1 MATTTTPASGDQP
14 SASAGANGGATDS
27 IERPFGARIRRK
39 EDPRFLTGRGQ
50 YTDDVRIPGTLH
62 AAFVRSPHAHAR
74 IRAIDL
80 DAARTYPGVVA
91 VYTGKDLAEGGVNGI
106 PTGWLLP
113 QLKPSNHHAIAV
125 EKVHYTGEAV
135 AVIVA
140 ESPYAAR
147 DAAELVVVD
156 YEPLP
161 AVADAEQALA
171 ADASIVRSDGTD
183 NVCFRWQIGD
193 AAATDAAFS
202 QASTVV
208 RQRLVNQ
215 RLIPVAIEPRASLAT
230 YTRATDELTLWVTS
244 QNPHVHRLI
253 MGAFVLGLPEHKFRV
268 ISPDVGGGFGS
279 KIFIY
284 AEEVA
289 VAWIA
294 RTLERPVRW
303 TAERRESFMTDSHG
317 RDHITDAEMA
327 FDANGRIVGLRVRTI
342 ANLGAHLT
350 LFAPAIPTYL
360 YGTLLSGQYRI
371 PAIHAEVTG
380 VFTHTTP
387 VDAYRGAGRPE
398 ACYLLER
405 MVDLG
410 ARQLG
415 VDPAEL
421 RRRNFIPAD
430 QFPYLT
436 PVALQY
442 DSGNYEPA
450 LDRALAMAD
459 YTNFRVEQQRLRQQG
474 RFVGVGLSSYIEACG
489 LAPSQV
495 AGQLGAQAGLYESA
509 SVRVY
514 PTGKVSVYTGSQQQG
529 QGHET
534 TFAQIVADR
543 LGISTEDVD
552 VVHGD
557 TGRVQFG
564 MGTYGS
570 RSASVGGSAIVV
582 SLDKI
587 VEKSKRIAA
596 HMLEAA
602 PEDIELTAGR
612 FHVRGFPD
620 RSKGLADISLAA
632 YLAHSMPA
640 GMEPGLEAM
649 SFFDPPN
656 FTYPFGTHIAMVEVD
671 ADTGHVTLLR
681 YIAVDDVGNVINP
694 MIVDGQLH
702 GGIAQGVAQALW
714 ESAEYDD
721 SAQLLTGSLMN
732 YGLPKANQLP
742 FFELDRTVTPSPV
755 NPLGVKGV
763 GEAGAIASPPA
774 VVNAV
779 MDALSPFGIAHLDMP
794 LTPPKVWQAMQ
805 AARANGSAS
814 GNAGGGTTTATTG
827 R

>member
-1 MATTTTPASGDQP
+1 MATTTTPTPATGVERVTP
-14 SASAGANGGATDS
+14 ASAEGAVD
-27 IERPFGARIRRK
+27 RFLGARVRRK
-39 EDPRFLTGRGQ
+39 EDPRFLTGRGL
-50 YTDDVRIPGTLH
+50 YTDDVRLIGTVH
-62 AAFVRSPHAHAR
+62 AAFVRSPHAHAG
-74 IRAIDL
+74 IRSIDL
-80 DAARTYPGVVA
+80 DAARGHPGVVG
-91 VYTGKDLAEGGVNGI
+91 VYTGTDLVEAGVNGI
-106 PTGWLLP
+106 PVGWLLP
-113 QLKPSNHHAIAV
+113 DLKPSNHHAIAV
-125 EKVHYTGEAV
+125 DKVHYVGEAV
-135 AVIVA
+135 AVVVA
-140 ESPYAAR
+140 DSPYAAR
-147 DAAELVVVD
+147 DAAELVVVEYD
-156 YEPLP
+156 PLP
-161 AVADAEQALA
+161 AVADVEQALA
-171 ADASIVRSDGTD
+171 PDAPIVRTKGTD
-183 NVCFRWQIGD
+183 NVSFRWQIGD
-193 AAATDAAFS
+193 AGATDTALASAAK
-202 QASTVV
+202 VV

-215 RLIPVAIEPRASLAT
+215 RLIPVAMEPRACLAT
-230 YTRATDELTLWVTS
+230 YVRASDELTLWVTS

-279 KIFIY
+279 KIFVY
-284 AEEVA
+284 TEEVV
-289 VAWIA
+289 VAWLA
-294 RTLERPVRW
+294 RTLERPVKW

-317 RDHITDAEMA
+317 RDHVTDVEMA
-327 FDANGRIVGLRVRTI
+327 FDANGRIVGLRVKTL

-371 PAIHAEVTG
+371 PAIHADVTG

-405 MVDLG
+405 MIDLG
-410 ARQLG
+410 AGELG
-415 VDPAEL
+415 IDPAEV

-430 QFPYLT
+430 QFPYQT

-450 LDRALAMAD
+450 LDRALDMVD
-459 YTNFRVEQQRLRQQG
+459 YPNLRAEQEKLRKQG
-474 RFVGVGLSSYIEACG
+474 RYIGVGLSSYIEACG

-495 AGQLGAQAGLYESA
+495 VGQLGSQAGLYESA
-509 SVRVY
+509 TVRVH
-514 PTGKVSVYTGSQQQG
+514 PTGKVTVQTGSHQQG

-534 TFAQIVADR
+534 TFAQIVADK
-543 LGISTEDVD
+543 LGIDIDDVE

-570 RSASVGGSAIVV
+570 RSGAVGGTAIVH

-587 VEKSKRIAA
+587 VEKSKRLAA

-602 PEDIELTAGR
+602 PEDIELTNGR
-612 FHVRGFPD
+612 FHVRGSPD
-620 RSKGLADISLAA
+620 RSKGLSDVSLAA

-640 GMEPGLEAM
+640 GMEPGLEAT

-656 FTYPFGTHIAMVEVD
+656 FTYPFGTHVAVVEVD
-671 ADTGHVTLLR
+671 ADTGAVSLLR

-714 ESAEYDD
+714 EGAEYDD
-721 SAQLLTGSLMN
+721 SGQLITGSLMN
-732 YGLPKANQLP
+732 YGLPKAHQLP

-755 NPLGVKGV
+755 NPLGIKGV

-779 MDALSPFGIAHLDMP
+779 MDALKPFGVRHLDMP
-794 LTPPKVWQAMQ
+794 LTAPKVWQAIQ
-805 AARANGSAS
+805 SAR
-814 GNAGGGTTTATTG
+814 TAPRATG

>member
-371 PAIHAEVTG
+371 PTIHAEVTG

-421 RRRNFIPAD
+421 RRRNFIQPD

>member
-1 MATTTTPASGDQP
+1 MATTTTPAAGTERIAD
-14 SASAGANGGATDS
+14 ASATPATQG
-27 IERPFGARIRRK
+27 PLGARIRRK
-39 EDPRFLTGRGQ
+39 EDPRFLTGRGL
-50 YTDDVRIPGTLH
+50 YTDDVRVHGTVH
-62 AAFVRSPHAHAR
+62 ASFVRSPHPHAR
-74 IRAIDL
+74 ILGIDL
-80 DAARTYPGVVA
+80 SAARAHPGVVA

-106 PTGWLLP
+106 PVGWLLP
-113 QLKPSNHHAIAV
+113 ELKPSNHHAIAV
-125 EKVHYTGEAV
+125 EKVHYAGEAV
-135 AVIVA
+135 AVVVA
-140 ESPYAAR
+140 ESAYAAR

-161 AVADAEQALA
+161 AVANAEQALA
-171 ADASIVRSDGTD
+171 DGAPIVRNTGTD

-193 AAATDAAFS
+193 AAATDAAF
-202 QASTVV
+202 AGAARVV

-230 YTRATDELTLWVTS
+230 YVRATDDLTLWVTS

-253 MGAFVLGLPEHKFRV
+253 MGAFVLGIPEHKFRV

-284 AEEVA
+284 PEEVA
-289 VAWIA
+289 VAWLA
-294 RTLERPVRW
+294 RTLERPVKW
-303 TAERRESFMTDSHG
+303 TAERRESFMTDAHG

-327 FDANGRIVGLRVRTI
+327 FDADGRIVGLRVRTI

-371 PAIHAEVTG
+371 PAIHAQVTA

-405 MVDLG
+405 MMDLS
-410 ARQLG
+410 ARELG
-415 VDPAEL
+415 VDPSEL

-450 LDRALAMAD
+450 LDRALAMVD
-459 YTNFRVEQQRLRQQG
+459 YANLRIEQDRLRKQG
-474 RFVGVGLSSYIEACG
+474 RYIGVGLSCYIEACG

-495 AGQLGAQAGLYESA
+495 VGQLGAQAGLYESA
-509 SVRVY
+509 SVRVH
-514 PTGKVSVYTGSQQQG
+514 PTGKVSVYTGSHQQG

-534 TFAQIVADR
+534 TFAQIVAHR
-543 LGISTEDVD
+543 LGISIDDVEI
-552 VVHGD
+552 VHGD

-570 RSASVGGSAIVV
+570 RSGSVGGTAIMV

-587 VEKSKRIAA
+587 IEKSKRIAA

-602 PEDIELTAGR
+602 PEDIELTSGR
-612 FHVRGFPD
+612 FHVRGSPD
-620 RSKGLADISLAA
+620 RSKVLPEISLAA

-640 GMEPGLEAM
+640 GMEPGLEAT

-656 FTYPFGTHIAMVEVD
+656 FTYPFGTHIAIVEVD
-671 ADTGHVTLLR
+671 PDTGQVRLLR

-702 GGIAQGVAQALW
+702 GGIAQGIAQALW
-714 ESAEYDD
+714 ETAQYDD
-721 SAQLLTGSLMN
+721 GAQLLTGSLMN
-732 YGLPKANQLP
+732 YGLPKAHQLP

-755 NPLGVKGV
+755 NPLGIKGV

-779 MDALSPFGIAHLDMP
+779 MDALSPFGIAHVDMP
-794 LTPPKVWQAMQ
+794 LTAPKVWQAIQ
-805 AARANGSAS
+805 AARANATAS
-814 GNAGGGTTTATTG
+814 GGTTAKTTG

>member
-1 MATTTTPASGDQP
+1 MATTTTPATGDERTTT
-14 SASAGANGGATDS
+14 AGASSTTD
-27 IERPFGARIRRK
+27 RPFGARIRRK

-50 YTDDVRIPGTLH
+50 YTDDVRVHGTLH
-62 AAFVRSPHAHAR
+62 ASFVRSPHAHAR
-74 IRAIDL
+74 ILGLDV
-80 DAARTYPGVVA
+80 DAARTHPGVVA
-91 VYTGKDLAEGGVNGI
+91 VYTGKDLAEGGVSGI
-106 PTGWLLP
+106 PVGWLLP
-113 QLKPSNHHAIAV
+113 GLKPSNHHAIAI
-125 EKVHYTGEAV
+125 EKVHYSGEAV

-161 AVADAEQALA
+161 AVVNAEQALA
-171 ADASIVRSDGTD
+171 PGAPIVRNEGTD

-193 AAATDAAFS
+193 AARTDAAFA
-202 QASTVV
+202 QAATVV

-230 YTRATDELTLWVTS
+230 YVRSTDELTLWVTS

-253 MGAFVLGLPEHKFRV
+253 MGAFVLGIPEHKFRV

-284 AEEVA
+284 PEEVT
-289 VAWIA
+289 VAWLA
-294 RTLERPVRW
+294 RTLERPVKW
-303 TAERRESFMTDSHG
+303 TAERRESFLTDSHG
-317 RDHITDAEMA
+317 RDHVTDAEMA
-327 FDANGRIVGLRVRTI
+327 FDAEGRIVGLRVRTI

-371 PAIHAEVTG
+371 PAIHADVTA

-398 ACYLLER
+398 ACYLIER

-410 ARQLG
+410 ARELG
-415 VDPAEL
+415 IDPAEL
-421 RRRNFIPAD
+421 RRRNFIPPNA
-430 QFPYLT
+430 FPYQT
-436 PVALQY
+436 PVALLY

-450 LDRALAMAD
+450 LDRALAMVD
-459 YTNFRVEQQRLRQQG
+459 YTNLRIEQQRLRKQG
-474 RFVGVGLSSYIEACG
+474 RYIGVGLSSYIEACG

-495 AGQLGAQAGLYESA
+495 VGQLGAQAGLYESA
-509 SVRVY
+509 NVRVH
-514 PTGKVSVYTGSQQQG
+514 PTGKVSVFTGSHQQG

-534 TFAQIVADR
+534 TFAQLVADR
-543 LGISTEDVD
+543 LGISTDDVE

-570 RSASVGGSAIVV
+570 RSGSVGGTAIVT

-640 GMEPGLEAM
+640 GMEPGLEAT

-656 FTYPFGTHIAMVEVD
+656 FTYPFGTHIAVVEVD
-671 ADTGHVTLLR
+671 TDTGQVRLLR

-714 ESAEYDD
+714 ETAQYDD
-721 SAQLLTGSLMN
+721 SGQLISGSLMS
-732 YGLPKANQLP
+732 YGLPKAHQLP

-755 NPLGVKGV
+755 NPLGIKGV

-779 MDALSPFGIAHLDMP
+779 MDALSPFGIAHIDMP
-794 LTPPKVWQAMQ
+794 LTAPKVWQAIQ
-805 AARANGSAS
+805 AARGNGSAR
-814 GNAGGGTTTATTG
+814 AGTTTATTG

>member
-1 MATTTTPASGDQP
+1 MATTTTPATGDERTTR
-14 SASAGANGGATDS
+14 ADATDS
-27 IERPFGARIRRK
+27 VERILGARMRRK
-39 EDPRFLTGRGQ
+39 EDPRFLTGRGI
-50 YTDDVRIPGTLH
+50 YTDDVQVAGTLH
-62 AAFVRSPHAHAR
+62 TAFVRSPHAHAR
-74 IRAIDL
+74 IRGLDV
-80 DAARTYPGVVA
+80 DAARSHPGVIA
-91 VYTGKDLAEGGVNGI
+91 VYTGKDLADGGVNGI
-106 PTGWLLP
+106 PVGWLLP
-113 QLKPSNHHAIAV
+113 GLKPSNHHAMAV
-125 EKVHYTGEAV
+125 EKVHHVGEAV
-135 AVIVA
+135 GVIVA
-140 ESPYAAR
+140 ESAAAAR
-147 DAAELVVVD
+147 DAAGLVTVD
-156 YEPLP
+156 YDPLP

-171 ADASIVRSDGTD
+171 AGAPIVRDDGSD

-193 AAATDAAFS
+193 AAATDAAL
-202 QASTVV
+202 AGAATVV

-253 MGAFVLGLPEHKFRV
+253 MGAFVLGLPEHRFRV

-284 AEEVA
+284 AEEVV
-289 VAWIA
+289 VAWLA
-294 RTLERPVRW
+294 RTLERPVKW
-303 TAERRESFMTDSHG
+303 TAERNESFMTDSHG
-317 RDHITDAEMA
+317 RDHISDAEMA
-327 FDANGRIVGLRVRTI
+327 FDADGRIVGLRVRTV

-371 PAIHAEVTG
+371 PTIHAEVTG

-398 ACYLLER
+398 ACYLIER
-405 MVDLG
+405 MMDLG

-421 RRRNFIPAD
+421 RRRNFIPPD

-450 LDRALAMAD
+450 LDRALAMVN
-459 YTNFRVEQQRLRQQG
+459 YPGFRAEQQRLRTQG
-474 RFVGVGLSSYIEACG
+474 RYVGVGLSCYIEACG

-495 AGQLGAQAGLYESA
+495 VGQLGAQAGLYESA
-509 SVRVY
+509 SVRVH
-514 PTGKVSVYTGSQQQG
+514 PTGKVSVYTGSHSQG

-543 LGISTEDVD
+543 LGTSIDDVEI
-552 VVHGD
+552 VHGD

-570 RSASVGGSAIVV
+570 RSGSVGGTAIIV

-602 PEDIELTAGR
+602 PEDIELTSGR
-612 FHVRGFPD
+612 FHVRGSPD
-620 RSKGLADISLAA
+620 RSKGLSDISLAA

-640 GMEPGLEAM
+640 GMEPGLEAT

-671 ADTGHVTLLR
+671 ADTGQVTLLR

-714 ESAEYDD
+714 ERAEFDEN
-721 SAQLLTGSLMN
+721 AQLLTASLMN
-732 YGLPKANQLP
+732 YGLPKARQLP

-755 NPLGVKGV
+755 NPLGIKGV

-794 LTPPKVWQAMQ
+794 LTAPKVWRAMQ
-805 AARANGSAS
+805 AAGTNG
-814 GNAGGGTTTATTG
+814 NTGGGTTTATTG

>member
-1 MATTTTPASGDQP
+1 M
-14 SASAGANGGATDS
+14 
-27 IERPFGARIRRK
+27 
-39 EDPRFLTGRGQ
+39 
-50 YTDDVRIPGTLH
+50 
-62 AAFVRSPHAHAR
+62 
-74 IRAIDL
+74 
-80 DAARTYPGVVA
+80 
-91 VYTGKDLAEGGVNGI
+91 
-106 PTGWLLP
+106 
-113 QLKPSNHHAIAV
+113 
-125 EKVHYTGEAV
+125 
-135 AVIVA
+135 
-140 ESPYAAR
+140 
-147 DAAELVVVD
+147 
-156 YEPLP
+156 
-161 AVADAEQALA
+161 
-171 ADASIVRSDGTD
+171 
-183 NVCFRWQIGD
+183 
-193 AAATDAAFS
+193 
-202 QASTVV
+202 
-208 RQRLVNQ
+208 
-215 RLIPVAIEPRASLAT
+215 
-230 YTRATDELTLWVTS
+230 
-244 QNPHVHRLI
+244 
-253 MGAFVLGLPEHKFRV
+253 
-268 ISPDVGGGFGS
+268 
-279 KIFIY
+279 
-284 AEEVA
+284 
-289 VAWIA
+289 
-294 RTLERPVRW
+294 
-303 TAERRESFMTDSHG
+303 
-317 RDHITDAEMA
+317 
-327 FDANGRIVGLRVRTI
+327 
-342 ANLGAHLT
+342 
-350 LFAPAIPTYL
+350 
-360 YGTLLSGQYRI
+360 
-371 PAIHAEVTG
+371 
-380 VFTHTTP
+380 
-387 VDAYRGAGRPE
+387 
-398 ACYLLER
+398 
-405 MVDLG
+405 
-410 ARQLG
+410 
-415 VDPAEL
+415 DPAEV
-421 RRRNFIPAD
+421 RRKNFISPNA
-430 QFPYLT
+430 FPYDNGLGML
-436 PVALQY
+436 PY

-459 YTNFRVEQQRLRQQG
+459 YTNFRAEQQRLRQQG

-794 LTPPKVWQAMQ
+794 LTAPKVWQAMQ

>member
-421 RRRNFIPAD
+421 RRRNFIQPD

-459 YTNFRVEQQRLRQQG
+459 YTNFRAEQQRLRQQG

>member
-1 MATTTTPASGDQP
+1 MATTTAPATGDERTTR
-14 SASAGANGGATDS
+14 AGATDS
-27 IERPFGARIRRK
+27 VERVFGARMRRK

-50 YTDDVRIPGTLH
+50 YTDDVQVAGTLH
-62 AAFVRSPHAHAR
+62 AAFVRTPHAHAR
-74 IRAIDL
+74 IRGLDL
-80 DAARTYPGVVA
+80 DGARAHPGVVA
-91 VYTGKDLAEGGVNGI
+91 TYTGKDLADGGVNGI
-106 PTGWLLP
+106 PVGWLLP
-113 QLKPSNHHAIAV
+113 GLKPSNHHAIAS
-125 EKVHYTGEAV
+125 EKVHYAGEPV
-135 AVIVA
+135 AVVVA
-140 ESPYAAR
+140 ESAYAAR
-147 DAAELVVVD
+147 DAAELVTVD
-156 YEPLP
+156 YDPLP

-171 ADASIVRSDGTD
+171 EGAAIVRNDGSD

-193 AAATDAAFS
+193 AAATGAAID
-202 QASTVV
+202 QAATVV

-244 QNPHVHRLI
+244 QAPHVHRLI
-253 MGAFVLGLPEHKFRV
+253 MGAFVLGLPEHRFRV
-268 ISPDVGGGFGS
+268 IAPDVGGGFGS
-279 KIFIY
+279 KVFVY
-284 AEEVA
+284 PEEVV
-289 VAWIA
+289 VAWLA
-294 RTLERPVRW
+294 RTLERPVKW

-327 FDANGRIVGLRVRTI
+327 FDANGRIVGLRVRTV

-398 ACYLLER
+398 ACYVIER

-421 RRRNFIPAD
+421 RRRNFIPPD

-450 LDRALAMAD
+450 LDRALAMAN
-459 YTNFRVEQQRLRQQG
+459 YAGFRAEQERLRTQG
-474 RFVGVGLSSYIEACG
+474 RYIGVGLSSYIEACG

-495 AGQLGAQAGLYESA
+495 AGQLGSQAGLYESA
-509 SVRVY
+509 TVRVH
-514 PTGKVSVYTGSQQQG
+514 PTGKVSVYTGSQTQG

-543 LGISTEDVD
+543 LGISMDDVE

-570 RSASVGGSAIVV
+570 RSGAVGGSAIAV

-602 PEDIELTAGR
+602 PEDIELTSGQ
-612 FHVRGFPD
+612 FHVRGSPD
-620 RSKGLADISLAA
+620 RSKALPDISLAA

-640 GMEPGLEAM
+640 GLEPGLEAT

-671 ADTGHVTLLR
+671 AETGQVTLLR

-721 SAQLLTGSLMN
+721 NAQLLTGSLMN
-732 YGLPKANQLP
+732 YGLPKARQLP

-763 GEAGAIASPPA
+763 GEAGAIASPAA

-794 LTPPKVWQAMQ
+794 LTAPKVWRAIQ
-805 AARANGSAS
+805 AARTAES
-814 GNAGGGTTTATTG
+814 AGGGTTTATTG

>member
-1 MATTTTPASGDQP
+1 MATITSPEIRVDHTENTAEIPAVQR
-14 SASAGANGGATDS
+14 A
-27 IERPFGARIRRK
+27 FGARVRRK
-39 EDPRFLTGRGQ
+39 EDPRFLTGRGM
-50 YTDDVRIPGTLH
+50 YTDDVRVHCTVH
-62 AAFVRSPHAHAR
+62 ASFVRSPHAHAR
-74 IRAIDL
+74 IHSIDL
-80 DAARTYPGVVA
+80 ETARSHPGVVA
-91 VYTGKDLAEGGVNGI
+91 VYTGKDLANAGVNGI

-113 QLKPSNHHAIAV
+113 GLKPSNHQAIAV
-125 EKVHYTGEAV
+125 DRVRYVGEAV
-135 AVIVA
+135 AVIIA
-140 ESPYAAR
+140 DSPYTAR
-147 DAAELVVVD
+147 DAAELVVVE
-156 YEPLP
+156 YEPLQ

-171 ADASIVRSDGTD
+171 AGAAIVRDDATD

-193 AAATDAAFS
+193 AAATETAFS
-202 QASTVV
+202 RATTVV
-208 RQRLVNQ
+208 RQRLINQ
-215 RLIPVAIEPRASLAT
+215 RLIPVAMEPRASLAT

-279 KIFIY
+279 KIFVY
-284 AEEVA
+284 PEEVV
-289 VAWIA
+289 VAWLA
-294 RTLERPVRW
+294 RTLERPVKW

-317 RDHITDAEMA
+317 RDHISDVEMA
-327 FDANGRIVGLRVRTI
+327 FDADARVIGLKVRTV

-371 PAIHAEVTG
+371 PAIHADVTG

-405 MVDLG
+405 MMDLA
-410 ARQLG
+410 ARQLN

-421 RRRNFIPAD
+421 RRKNFIPASEM
-430 QFPYLT
+430 PYLT

-459 YTNFRVEQQRLRQQG
+459 YGTLREEQARLRKQG
-474 RFVGVGLSSYIEACG
+474 RYIGIGLSCYIEACG
-489 LAPSQV
+489 IAPSQV
-495 AGQLGAQAGLYESA
+495 VGQLGAQAGLYESA
-509 SVRVY
+509 TVRIH
-514 PTGKVSVYTGSQQQG
+514 PTGKVSVYTGSHQQG

-543 LGISTEDVD
+543 LGCSIDDVE

-570 RSASVGGSAIVV
+570 RSGAVGGTAIVL

-587 VEKSKRIAA
+587 IEKSKRIAA

-602 PEDIELTAGR
+602 PEDIELANGR
-612 FHVRGFPD
+612 FHVRGVPD
-620 RSKGLADISLAA
+620 RSKGLPDISLAA

-640 GMEPGLEAM
+640 GIEPGLEAT
-649 SFFDPPN
+649 SFFDPSN
-656 FTYPFGTHIAMVEVD
+656 FTFPFGTHIAVVEVD
-671 ADTGHVTLLR
+671 ADTGQVTLKR

-694 MIVDGQLH
+694 MIVDGQVH
-702 GGIAQGVAQALW
+702 GGIAQGVGQALF
-714 ESAEYDD
+714 EGAEFDD
-721 SAQLLTGSLMN
+721 NGQLLTGSLMN
-732 YGLPKANQLP
+732 YGLPKAHQLP

-763 GEAGAIASPPA
+763 GEAGTIASTPA

-779 MDALSPFGIAHLDMP
+779 LDALSPFGVTHIDMP
-794 LTPPKVWQAMQ
+794 LTAPKVW
-805 AARANGSAS
+805 RAIQ
-814 GNAGGGTTTATTG
+814 G

>member
-1 MATTTTPASGDQP
+1 MATTTTPATGDERTTT
-14 SASAGANGGATDS
+14 AGASSTSD
-27 IERPFGARIRRK
+27 RPFGARIRRK

-50 YTDDVRIPGTLH
+50 YTDDVRVHGTLH
-62 AAFVRSPHAHAR
+62 ASFVRSPHAHAR
-74 IRAIDL
+74 ILGLDI
-80 DAARTYPGVVA
+80 DAARTHPGVVA
-91 VYTGKDLAEGGVNGI
+91 VYTGKDLAEGGVSGI
-106 PTGWLLP
+106 PVGWLLP
-113 QLKPSNHHAIAV
+113 GLKPSNHHAIAI
-125 EKVHYTGEAV
+125 EKVHYSGEAV

-161 AVADAEQALA
+161 AVVNAEQALA
-171 ADASIVRSDGTD
+171 PGAPIVRNEGTD

-193 AAATDAAFS
+193 AARTDAAFA
-202 QASTVV
+202 QAATVV

-230 YTRATDELTLWVTS
+230 YVRSTDELTLWVTS

-253 MGAFVLGLPEHKFRV
+253 MGAFVLGIPEHKFRV

-284 AEEVA
+284 PEEVT
-289 VAWIA
+289 VAWLA
-294 RTLERPVRW
+294 RTLERPVKW
-303 TAERRESFMTDSHG
+303 TAERRESFLTDSHG
-317 RDHITDAEMA
+317 RDHVTDAEMA
-327 FDANGRIVGLRVRTI
+327 FDAEGHIVGLRVHTI

-371 PAIHAEVTG
+371 PAIHADVTA

-398 ACYLLER
+398 ACYLIER
-405 MVDLG
+405 MVDLS

-415 VDPAEL
+415 IDPAEL
-421 RRRNFIPAD
+421 RRRNFIPPD

-450 LDRALAMAD
+450 LDRALAMVD
-459 YTNFRVEQQRLRQQG
+459 YTNLRIEQQRLRKQG
-474 RFVGVGLSSYIEACG
+474 RYIGVGLSSYIEACG

-495 AGQLGAQAGLYESA
+495 VGQLGAQAGLYESA
-509 SVRVY
+509 NVRVH
-514 PTGKVSVYTGSQQQG
+514 PTGKVSVFTGSHQQG

-534 TFAQIVADR
+534 TFAQLVADR
-543 LGISTEDVD
+543 LGISTDDVE

-570 RSASVGGSAIVV
+570 RSGSVGGTAIVT

-620 RSKGLADISLAA
+620 RSKGLSDISLAA

-640 GMEPGLEAM
+640 GMEPGLEAT

-656 FTYPFGTHIAMVEVD
+656 FTYPFGTHIAVVEVD
-671 ADTGHVTLLR
+671 TDTGQVKLLR

-714 ESAEYDD
+714 ETAQYDD
-721 SAQLLTGSLMN
+721 SGQLISGSLMS
-732 YGLPKANQLP
+732 YGLPKAHQLP

-755 NPLGVKGV
+755 NPLGIKGV

-779 MDALSPFGIAHLDMP
+779 MDALSPFGIAHIDMP
-794 LTPPKVWQAMQ
+794 LTAPKVWQAIQ
-805 AARANGSAS
+805 AARGNGSAR
-814 GNAGGGTTTATTG
+814 AGTTTATTG

>member
-1 MATTTTPASGDQP
+1 M
-14 SASAGANGGATDS
+14 
-27 IERPFGARIRRK
+27 RRK
-39 EDPRFLTGRGQ
+39 EDPRFLTGRGL
-50 YTDDVRIPGTLH
+50 YTDDVRLIGTMH
-62 AAFVRSPHAHAR
+62 AAFVRSPHAHAG
-74 IRAIDL
+74 IRSIDL
-80 DAARTYPGVVA
+80 DAARAHPGVVG
-91 VYTGKDLAEGGVNGI
+91 VYTGTDLVEAGVNGI
-106 PTGWLLP
+106 PVGWLLP
-113 QLKPSNHHAIAV
+113 ELKPSNHYAIAV
-125 EKVHYTGEAV
+125 DKVHYVGEAV

-140 ESPYAAR
+140 DSPYAAR

-156 YEPLP
+156 YDPLP
-161 AVADAEQALA
+161 AVADVEQASA
-171 ADASIVRSDGTD
+171 ASAPIVRTKGTD

-193 AAATDAAFS
+193 ASAADAAF
-202 QASTVV
+202 ATAAKVV

-215 RLIPVAIEPRASLAT
+215 RLIPVAMEPRASCAT
-230 YTRATDELTLWVTS
+230 YVRATDELTLWVTS

-279 KIFIY
+279 KVFVY
-284 AEEVA
+284 PEEVV
-289 VAWIA
+289 VAWLA
-294 RTLERPVRW
+294 RTLERPVKW

-317 RDHITDAEMA
+317 RDHVTDAEMA
-327 FDANGRIVGLRVRTI
+327 FDSNGRIVGLRVKTL

-405 MVDLG
+405 MIDLG
-410 ARQLG
+410 AGELG

-450 LDRALAMAD
+450 LDRALAMVD
-459 YTNFRVEQQRLRQQG
+459 YANLRAEQEKLRKQG
-474 RFVGVGLSSYIEACG
+474 RYIGVGLSSYIEACG

-495 AGQLGAQAGLYESA
+495 VGQLGSQAGLYESA
-509 SVRVY
+509 TVRVH
-514 PTGKVSVYTGSQQQG
+514 PTGKVTVQTGSHQQG

-534 TFAQIVADR
+534 TFSQIVADR
-543 LGISTEDVD
+543 LGIDIDDVEI
-552 VVHGD
+552 VHGD

-570 RSASVGGSAIVV
+570 RSGAVGGTAIVV

-587 VEKSKRIAA
+587 IEKSKRLAA

-602 PEDIELTAGR
+602 PEDIELTRGR
-612 FHVRGFPD
+612 FHVRGSPD
-620 RSKGLADISLAA
+620 RSKGLPDISLAA

-640 GMEPGLEAM
+640 GMEPGLEAT

-656 FTYPFGTHIAMVEVD
+656 FTYPFGTHIAVVEVD
-671 ADTGHVTLLR
+671 VDTGTVSLLR

-714 ESAEYDD
+714 EGAEYDE
-721 SAQLLTGSLMN
+721 SGQLITGSLMS
-732 YGLPKANQLP
+732 YGLPKAHQLP

-755 NPLGVKGV
+755 NPLGLKGV

-779 MDALSPFGIAHLDMP
+779 MDALKPFGVRHLDMP
-794 LTPPKVWQAMQ
+794 LTAPKVWQAIQ
-805 AARANGSAS
+805 SARTAPSA
-814 GNAGGGTTTATTG
+814 TG

>member
-1 MATTTTPASGDQP
+1 MSTTVTPPTG
-14 SASAGANGGATDS
+14 
-27 IERPFGARIRRK
+27 IERVTAAEDATSIDRLFGARVRRK

-50 YTDDVRIPGTLH
+50 FTDDVRITGTVH
-62 AAFVRSPHAHAR
+62 AAFVRSPHAHAH
-74 IRAIDL
+74 IRSIDL
-80 DAARTYPGVVA
+80 AAARAHPGVVA
-91 VYTGKDLAEGGVNGI
+91 VYTGKDLADAGVNGI
-106 PTGWLLP
+106 PVGWLL
-113 QLKPSNHHAIAV
+113 QGLKPSNHQAIAV
-125 EKVHYTGEAV
+125 DRVRYVGEAV

-140 ESPYAAR
+140 DSAYAAR
-147 DAAELVVVD
+147 DAADLAIVD
-156 YEPLP
+156 YDPLP
-161 AVADAEQALA
+161 AVADAEKALA
-171 ADASIVRSDGTD
+171 QGAPIVRDGESD

-193 AAATDAAFS
+193 AAATDAAF
-202 QASTVV
+202 ASAATVV

-215 RLIPVAIEPRASLAT
+215 RLIPMAIEPRACLAT
-230 YTRATDELTLWVTS
+230 YVRATDDLTLWVTS

-284 AEEVA
+284 TEEVV

-303 TAERRESFMTDSHG
+303 TADRRESFMTDSHG
-317 RDHITDAEMA
+317 RDHLSDAEMA
-327 FDANGRIVGLRVRTI
+327 FDANGRIVGLRVNTL

-350 LFAPAIPTYL
+350 LFAPAVPTYL

-371 PAIHAEVTG
+371 PAIHAQVTG

-398 ACYLLER
+398 ACYLIER

-410 ARQLG
+410 ARRLG
-415 VDPAEL
+415 LDPAEL
-421 RRRNFIPAD
+421 RRRNFIGKD
-430 QFPYLT
+430 QFPYQT
-436 PVALQY
+436 PVALLY

-450 LDRALAMAD
+450 LDRALAMVD
-459 YTNFRVEQQRLRQQG
+459 YKNFRAEQERLRKQG
-474 RFVGVGLSSYIEACG
+474 RYVGVGLSSYIEACG

-495 AGQLGAQAGLYESA
+495 VGQLGSQAGLYESA
-509 SVRVY
+509 AVRVY
-514 PTGKVSVYTGSQQQG
+514 PTGKVSVYTGSHQQG

-534 TFAQIVADR
+534 TFAQVVADR
-543 LGISTEDVD
+543 LGISIDDVD
-552 VVHGD
+552 IVHGD

-570 RSASVGGSAIVV
+570 RSGSVGGTAIVL

-602 PEDIELTAGR
+602 PEDIELTEGR
-612 FHVRGFPD
+612 FHVRGSPD
-620 RSKGLADISLAA
+620 RSKGLPDISLAA
-632 YLAHSMPA
+632 YLAHSLPA
-640 GMEPGLEAM
+640 GIEPGLEAT

-656 FTYPFGTHIAMVEVD
+656 FTYPFGTHAAMVEVD
-671 ADTGHVTLLR
+671 ADTGQVTLLR

-702 GGIAQGVAQALW
+702 GGITQGVAQALW
-714 ESAEYDD
+714 EGAEYDD
-721 SAQLLTGSLMN
+721 NAQLLTGSLMN
-732 YGLPKANQLP
+732 YGVPKAHQLP

-755 NPLGVKGV
+755 NPMGVKGV
-763 GEAGAIASPPA
+763 GEAGAIASPAA
-774 VVNAV
+774 VANAV

-794 LTPPKVWQAMQ
+794 LTAPKVWQAIQ
-805 AARANGSAS
+805 SARAG
-814 GNAGGGTTTATTG
+814 GVTAGGSSATTG

>member
-1 MATTTTPASGDQP
+1 MATTTTPATDDER
-14 SASAGANGGATDS
+14 AATADATSS
-27 IERPFGARIRRK
+27 IERPFGARMRRK

-50 YTDDVRIPGTLH
+50 YTDDVRVHGTLH
-62 AAFVRSPHAHAR
+62 ASFVRSPHAHAR
-74 IRAIDL
+74 IQSL
-80 DAARTYPGVVA
+80 DVAAARTHPGVVG
-91 VYTGKDLAEGGVNGI
+91 VYTGKDLAEGGVSGI
-106 PTGWLLP
+106 PVGWLLP
-113 QLKPSNHHAIAV
+113 GLKPSNHHAIAV
-125 EKVHYTGEAV
+125 EKVHYVGEPV

-140 ESPYAAR
+140 ESAYAAR
-147 DAAELVVVD
+147 DAAELVTVD

-171 ADASIVRSDGTD
+171 PGAPIVRNDGTD
-183 NVCFRWQIGD
+183 NICFRWQIGD
-193 AAATDAAFS
+193 AARTDAAFA
-202 QASTVV
+202 QAATVV

-230 YTRATDELTLWVTS
+230 YVRATDELTLWVTS

-253 MGAFVLGLPEHKFRV
+253 MGAFVLGIPEHKFRV

-284 AEEVA
+284 PEEVA
-289 VAWIA
+289 VAWLA
-294 RTLERPVRW
+294 RTLERPVKW

-327 FDANGRIVGLRVRTI
+327 LDADGRIVGLRVHTI

-350 LFAPAIPTYL
+350 LFAPAVPTYL

-371 PAIHAEVTG
+371 PTIHADVTA

-398 ACYLLER
+398 ACYLIER
-405 MVDLG
+405 LVDLS

-415 VDPAEL
+415 MDPAEL
-421 RRRNFIPAD
+421 RRRNFIPPD

-459 YTNFRVEQQRLRQQG
+459 YTNLRIEQQRLRKQG
-474 RFVGVGLSSYIEACG
+474 RYIGVGLSSYIEACG

-495 AGQLGAQAGLYESA
+495 VGQLGAQAGLYESA
-509 SVRVY
+509 NVRVH
-514 PTGKVSVYTGSQQQG
+514 PTGKVSVFTGSHQQG

-534 TFAQIVADR
+534 TFAQLVADR
-543 LGISTEDVD
+543 LGVSTDDVE

-570 RSASVGGSAIVV
+570 RSGSVGGTAIVV

-640 GMEPGLEAM
+640 GMEPGLEAT

-656 FTYPFGTHIAMVEVD
+656 FTYPFGTHIAIVEVD
-671 ADTGHVTLLR
+671 ADTGQVTLLR

-714 ESAEYDD
+714 ETAQYDD
-721 SAQLLTGSLMN
+721 NGQLLTGSLMN
-732 YGLPKANQLP
+732 YGLPKAHQLP

-794 LTPPKVWQAMQ
+794 LTAAKVWRAIQ
-805 AARANGSAS
+805 AARENGSARDGS
-814 GNAGGGTTTATTG
+814 TTATTG

>member
-1 MATTTTPASGDQP
+1 MATTTPPAAGIDAIGSETTID
-14 SASAGANGGATDS
+14 AGAIDS
-27 IERPFGARIRRK
+27 TQRPIGARVRRK
-39 EDPRFLTGRGQ
+39 EDPRFLTGRGL
-50 YTDDVRIPGTLH
+50 YTDDVRLPGTVH
-62 AAFVRSPHAHAR
+62 AVFVRSPHAHAR
-74 IRAIDL
+74 IVGIDL
-80 DAARTYPGVVA
+80 GAARATPGVVA
-91 VYTGKDLAEGGVNGI
+91 VYTGKDLADGGVNGI
-106 PTGWLLP
+106 PVGWLLP
-113 QLKPSNHHAIAV
+113 GLKPSNHHAIAV
-125 EKVHYTGEAV
+125 EKVHYVGEAV
-135 AVIVA
+135 AIVLA
-140 ESPYAAR
+140 DSPYTAR
-147 DAAELVVVD
+147 DAAERVMVD
-156 YEPLP
+156 YDPLP

-171 ADASIVRSDGTD
+171 AGAATVRESAAG
-183 NVCFRWQIGD
+183 NVCFRWEIGD
-193 AAATDAAFS
+193 AAATDAAFA
-202 QASTVV
+202 QATTVV

-215 RLIPVAIEPRASLAT
+215 RLIPVAMEPRASLAT
-230 YTRATDELTLWVTS
+230 YVRATDELTLWVTS

-253 MGAFVLGLPEHKFRV
+253 MGAFVLGVPEHKFRV

-279 KIFIY
+279 KIFVY
-284 AEEVA
+284 PEEVA
-289 VAWIA
+289 VAWLA
-294 RTLERPVRW
+294 RTLERPVKW
-303 TAERRESFMTDSHG
+303 TAERNESFLTDSHG

-327 FDANGRIVGLRVRTI
+327 FDGSGRVVGLRVKTI
-342 ANLGAHLT
+342 ANLGAHLS

-405 MVDLG
+405 MMDLA
-410 ARQLG
+410 ARQIG

-450 LDRALAMAD
+450 LDRALAMVD
-459 YTNFRVEQQRLRQQG
+459 YTNFRIEQEQLRKQG
-474 RFVGVGLSSYIEACG
+474 RYLGIGLSCYIEACG
-489 LAPSQV
+489 LAPSRV
-495 AGQLGAQAGLYESA
+495 VGQLGAQAGLYESA
-509 SVRVY
+509 TVRIH
-514 PTGKVSVYTGSQQQG
+514 PTGKVSVYTGSHQQG

-543 LGISTEDVD
+543 LGVPIDDVEI
-552 VVHGD
+552 VHGD

-570 RSASVGGSAIVV
+570 RSCSVGGAAIVE

-587 VEKSKRIAA
+587 VDKAKRIAA

-602 PEDIELTAGR
+602 PVDIELTAGR
-612 FHVRGFPD
+612 FHVRGSPD

-632 YLAHSMPA
+632 YLAHSMPD
-640 GMEPGLEAM
+640 GLEPGLEAT
-649 SFFDPPN
+649 SFFDPAN

-671 ADTGHVTLLR
+671 PETGQVTLLR

-714 ESAEYDD
+714 EGAEYDD
-721 SAQLLTGSLMN
+721 NGQLATGSLMS
-732 YGLPKANQLP
+732 YCVPKAHQLP

-755 NPLGVKGV
+755 NPLGTKGV
-763 GEAGAIASPPA
+763 GEAGTIASPPA

-779 MDALSPFGIAHLDMP
+779 MDALGPLGITHLDMP
-794 LTPPKVWQAMQ
+794 LTAPKVWQAIQ
-805 AARANGSAS
+805 ATRAASA
-814 GNAGGGTTTATTG
+814 GVNPTATAG